1 MVKVL
6 FYKEVF
12 KLSFEK
18 NLSLCHNSPMMN
30 EILPV
35 VLVVCLVVLTIVL
48 VVTAINLIGVLIE
61 GKKVLKKANSAV
73 DKANEVIDTTQEKI
87 TGILNPFHSLSAF
100 VTNFTAGLK
109 VAEGFMS
116 FVNKDKSKDEED
128 QIDAKKSDKKDRD

>member
-1 MVKVL
+1 
-6 FYKEVF
+6 
-12 KLSFEK
+12 
-18 NLSLCHNSPMMN
+18 MMN
-30 EILPV
+30 EILPT

-48 VVTAINLIGVLIE
+48 VVTAINLISVLIE

-73 DKANEVIDTTQEKI
+73 DKANEVIDTTQDKI

-116 FVNKDKSKDEED
+116 FVNKDKDKDVV
-128 QIDAKKSDKKDRD
+128 DAKNSDKKDRD

>member
-1 MVKVL
+1 MVKAL
-6 FYKEVF
+6 FYKEAF

-18 NLSLCHNSPMMN
+18 IFSLCHNGLMMN
-30 EILPV
+30 EILPI

-61 GKKVLKKANSAV
+61 ARKVLKKTNSAV

-116 FVNKDKSKDEED
+116 FVNKDKGKDKD
-128 QIDAKKSDKKDRD
+128 LIDVKKSDKKNRE